1 MGEGNCLR
9 KLDDFGETQR
19 NMHDTEKITPLINGL
34 KWDLRN

>member
-19 NMHDTEKITPLINGL
+19 NMHDTEKITPLINGW